1 MNKVQIITDSCSDLP
16 RELRDR
22 YGIDYARMYTEY
34 REKETPASLDF
45 EYYQPKELY
54 DIMRGGERV
63 KTAQVPSTEFDRIF
77 RLYLEKGCDIVYIG
91 CSLKQSSSVNTGAVT
106 AKEILKDYP
115 DAEIYCI
122 DSLNAC
128 MGEGMLA
135 IRAAE
140 YRDAGL
146 SAKEINDRILA
157 ERNLVNEYC
166 TVHSLDCLKR
176 AGRVKASSAFF
187 GNLLGVKPIIIADA
201 NGNQTAVK
209 KVKGREASL
218 REIVAMLKES
228 IVEPEKQT
236 VYIAHADC
244 LEEAEHVRDIVKE
257 EINCKD
263 VYIGYIGPI
272 IGASIGP
279 EAVAVFAFGKEVTE

>member
-1 MNKVQIITDSCSDLP
+1 MNKVQIITDSCSDLS
-16 RELRDR
+16 RDLRDK

-63 KTAQVPSTEFDRIF
+63 KTAQVPSVEFDRVF

-140 YRDAGL
+140 YRDEGL
-146 SAKEINDRILA
+146 SAKEINDRILS

-166 TVHSLDCLKR
+166 TVHSLDYMKR
-176 AGRVKASSAFF
+176 AGRIKASSAFF

-201 NGNQTAVK
+201 NGNQTALK

-218 REIVAMLKES
+218 REIVAMLKET

-279 EAVAVFAFGKEVTE
+279 EAIAVFGFGKEVTV

>member
-1 MNKVQIITDSCSDLP
+1 MNKVQIITDSCSDLS
-16 RELRDR
+16 RDLRDK

-63 KTAQVPSTEFDRIF
+63 KTAQVPSVEFDRVF

-140 YRDAGL
+140 YRDEGL
-146 SAKEINDRILA
+146 SAKEINDRILS

-166 TVHSLDCLKR
+166 TVHSLDYMKR
-176 AGRVKASSAFF
+176 AGRIKASSAFF

-201 NGNQTAVK
+201 NGNQTALK
-209 KVKGREASL
+209 KIKGREASL
-218 REIVAMLKES
+218 REIVAMLKET

-279 EAVAVFAFGKEVTE
+279 EAIAVFGFGKEVTV